1 MEFIATIEAVYLVAG
16 MLLIM
21 VYWSTPM
28 RMYGLGAEITA
39 LIGTCFLGIGIGDD
53 NKGSIIFGVLLLGLS
68 IYIFFIA
75 HRGSQKAEKVKQE
88 VAQLATFDEK
98 TNILTLNGRG
108 AQLNSCIVMKEH
120 KRYDI
125 SHKDDEYIYTGAT
138 SGGITMGGVTKF
150 EGYDYISKISKTNR
164 YELNYYGKSIFKI
177 RLSSDLLS
185 QAKVSPI
192 KEYLDNGTEIIVV
205 DPKKFNNM
213 GFNQRDLVQ
222 LMRTNRSMYL
232 SVTGRMM
239 EPGYPEYEKCKK
251 IYDWIC
257 NDK

>member
-1 MEFIATIEAVYLVAG
+1 MAEIAAILVIVGIGVIA
-16 MLLIM
+16 

-28 RMYGLGAEITA
+28 RSY
-39 LIGTCFLGIGIGDD
+39 GIGAGVSVILGCMIIAL
-53 NKGSIIFGVLLLGLS
+53 GSGENNTAMLFMGVLLIFLS
-68 IYIFFIA
+68 VYLFFLA
-75 HRGSQKAEKVKQE
+75 KRGSQEVEKVKQE

-232 SVTGRMM
+232 SITGRMM